1 MDSFILRLVVWILR
15 KRNFIFTIRK
25 DSNGTLYYGTDGNM
39 FSEPA
44 VQLHVHDGVIPQTMD
59 KIERFTISE
68 SADYAFG
75 YPLPPSTPLTFT
87 DDGHHY
93 NGIGYSEEQLNSV
106 IADSKNKEDL
116 CQT

>member
-25 DSNGTLYYGTDGNM
+25 DSNGTLYYGTDGNIGLTQP
-39 FSEPA
+39 SQELIIDA
-44 VQLHVHDGVIPQTMD
+44 NW
-59 KIERFTISE
+59 
-68 SADYAFG
+68 DYAFG
-75 YPLPPSTPLTFT
+75 YPLPPSTTLTFY
-87 DDGHHY
+87 GHHY

-116 CQT
+116 CLL

>member
-44 VQLHVHDGVIPQTMD
+44 LQLHVHDGVIPQTMD
-59 KIERFTISE
+59 K
-68 SADYAFG
+68 
-75 YPLPPSTPLTFT
+75 FT
-87 DDGHHY
+87 DYGHHY

-116 CQT
+116 CQK